1 MKIKPMTTN
10 PENFV
15 LPTRGSEESAG
26 YDIYMPT
33 DGMIRSGETI
43 KVPLGFASEIPPGF
57 VALLLPRSG
66 AGFKYGVELNNTCGV
81 IDSDFRGEWVAAL
94 KLKDPSASLEWKKGD
109 RLLQFILI
117 QHQTPN
123 QLVLVDELGNSGRGE
138 GGFGST
144 GK

>member
-10 PENFV
+10 PEDFI

-66 AGFKYGVELNNTCGV
+66 AGFKHGIELNNTCGV

-94 KLKDPSASLEWKKGD
+94 KLKDSAASLEWKKGD

-117 QHQTPN
+117 QHQTPS